1 MKNDSTL
8 KEYHDLLDKML
19 KIQNGRKDSPVSVYK
34 IILCVASCICLI
46 LFVGLLCFLIYKNNY
61 SLESILSLLMAFFSI
76 FISIFFYF
84 KADETS
90 AKFYN
95 NSYDFMKDVSVTL
108 GKIEERF
115 GEKLNSMNEKLSHIE
130 KKKEETA
137 AELETA
143 ESEKD
148 KLINELME
156 KAKLTTE
163 EKEKYHAALQVKEN
177 ETTMLRDR
185 LQRMEHQ
192 LRISKDSPSQYI
204 QQDIDDLSTFISA
217 ENLSIEDINGLL
229 KNNIDSLSQYQR
241 FKARR
246 LGLIDGRNKLT
257 HKGRMWLEEYLINYS
272 LNK

>member
-34 IILCVASCICLI
+34 VILCIAASICLV
-46 LFVGLLCFLIYKNNY
+46 LFIGLLCFLIYKNNY

-130 KKKEETA
+130 RKKEETA

-148 KLINELME
+148 QLINDLME
-156 KAKLTTE
+156 KAKLTAE
-163 EKEKYHAALQVKEN
+163 EKEKYFAALQVKEN
-177 ETTMLRDR
+177 EAAMLRER
-185 LQRMEHQ
+185 LQRMERQ
-192 LRISKDSPSQYI
+192 LRRVQDNPPPYI
-204 QQDIDDLSTFISA
+204 QQSIYEPTSFFSTEEIY
-217 ENLSIEDINGLL
+217 NLL
-229 KNNIDSLSQYQR
+229 KNNIGSLSSSQKV
-241 FKARR
+241 KARR
-246 LGLIDGRNKLT
+246 LGIIDGENNLT
-257 HKGRMWLEEYLINYS
+257 RKGQIFLEEYMNNHS
-272 LNK
+272 HSE